1 MKDINNKVGYLNDNF
16 KIFHIRDKKDIK
28 FEYHHHDFS
37 KIVILIDG
45 DLTYYIEGKAY
56 ILKPWDILFINKN
69 EIHKPVV
76 NPDKYYERIVIWL
89 NPDFMAKYAQG
100 NNDLLKCF
108 EIAIK
113 NNYNL
118 LRLNMKSIEI
128 IKNIIKDIQSC
139 DNSNEFG
146 SEILKESLFIQLMVL
161 MNRLFLNSDKNRD
174 MEDIQYDKTIE
185 GVLNYINSNL
195 ENDLSIDTIA
205 SKFFISKYYL
215 MRKFK
220 SQIGSS
226 IHNYIIQKRLIL
238 AKSLISE
245 GLTMSNVCSK
255 CGFNDYSSFVRAFK
269 KVYGVSPSNYNP
281 TIHNFE
287 NPISD
292 T

>member
-56 ILKPWDILFINKN
+56 ILKPWDILFVNKN

-76 NPDKYYERIVIWL
+76 NPNKYYERIVIWL

-108 EIAIK
+108 EVAIK

-118 LRLNMKSIEI
+118 LRLNMKSIDI
-128 IKNIIKDIQSC
+128 IKNLIQDIQNC
-139 DNSNEFG
+139 NNSNEFG
-146 SEILKESLFIQLMVL
+146 SEILKESLFVQLMVL

-174 MEDIQYDKTIE
+174 IEDIQYDKTIE

-205 SKFFISKYYL
+205 SEFFISKYYL

-220 SQIGSS
+220 NQIGSS
-226 IHNYIIQKRLIL
+226 IHNYVVQKRLIL
-238 AKSLISE
+238 ARSLISN
-245 GLTMSNVCSK
+245 GLSMNSVCSR

>member
-56 ILKPWDILFINKN
+56 ILKPWDILFVNKN

-100 NNDLLKCF
+100 NNNLLKCF
-108 EIAIK
+108 EVAIK

-118 LRLNMKSIEI
+118 LRLNMKSIDI
-128 IKNIIKDIQSC
+128 IKNLIQDIQNC
-139 DNSNEFG
+139 NNSNEFG
-146 SEILKESLFIQLMVL
+146 SEILKESLFVQLMVL

-174 MEDIQYDKTIE
+174 IEDIQYDKTIE

-205 SKFFISKYYL
+205 SEFFISKYYL

-220 SQIGSS
+220 NQIGSS
-226 IHNYIIQKRLIL
+226 IHNYVVQKRLIL
-238 AKSLISE
+238 ARSLISE
-245 GLTMSNVCSK
+245 GLSMSSVCSR

>member
-56 ILKPWDILFINKN
+56 ILKPWDILFVNKN

-76 NPDKYYERIVIWL
+76 NPNKYYERIVIWL

-100 NNDLLKCF
+100 NNYLLTCF
-108 EIAIK
+108 EVAIK

-128 IKNIIKDIQSC
+128 IKNLIQDIQNC
-139 DNSNEFG
+139 NNSNEFG
-146 SEILKESLFIQLMVL
+146 SEILKESLFVQLMVL

-174 MEDIQYDKTIE
+174 IEDIQYDKTIE

-205 SKFFISKYYL
+205 SEFFISKYYL

-220 SQIGSS
+220 NQIGSS
-226 IHNYIIQKRLIL
+226 IHNYVVQKRLIL
-238 AKSLISE
+238 ARSLISD
-245 GLTMSNVCSK
+245 GLSMSSVCSR

>member
-56 ILKPWDILFINKN
+56 ILKPWDILFVNKN

-76 NPDKYYERIVIWL
+76 NPNKYYERIVIWL

-100 NNDLLKCF
+100 NNKLLKCF
-108 EIAIK
+108 EVAIK

-118 LRLNMKSIEI
+118 LRLNMKSIDI
-128 IKNIIKDIQSC
+128 IKNLIQDIQNC
-139 DNSNEFG
+139 NNSNEFG
-146 SEILKESLFIQLMVL
+146 SEILKESLFVQLMVL

-174 MEDIQYDKTIE
+174 IEDIQYDKTIE

-205 SKFFISKYYL
+205 SEFFISKYYL

-220 SQIGSS
+220 NQIGSS
-226 IHNYIIQKRLIL
+226 IHNYVVQKRLIL
-238 AKSLISE
+238 ARSLISD
-245 GLTMSNVCSK
+245 GLSMSSVCSR

>member
-56 ILKPWDILFINKN
+56 ILKPWDILFVNKN

-76 NPDKYYERIVIWL
+76 NPNKYYERIVIWL

-100 NNDLLKCF
+100 NNNLLKCF
-108 EIAIK
+108 EVAIK

-118 LRLNMKSIEI
+118 LRLNMKSIDI
-128 IKNIIKDIQSC
+128 IKNLIQDIQNC
-139 DNSNEFG
+139 NNSNDFG
-146 SEILKESLFIQLMVL
+146 SEILKESLFVQLMVL

-174 MEDIQYDKTIE
+174 IEDIQYDKTIE

-205 SKFFISKYYL
+205 SEFFISKYYL

-220 SQIGSS
+220 NQIGSS
-226 IHNYIIQKRLIL
+226 IHNYVVQKRLIL
-238 AKSLISE
+238 ARSLISD
-245 GLTMSNVCSK
+245 GLSMSSVCSR

>member
-56 ILKPWDILFINKN
+56 ILKPWDILFVNKN

-76 NPDKYYERIVIWL
+76 NQNKYYERIVIWL

-108 EIAIK
+108 EVAIK

-118 LRLNMKSIEI
+118 LRLNMKSIEV
-128 IKNIIKDIQSC
+128 IKNLIQDIQNC
-139 DNSNEFG
+139 NNSNEFG
-146 SEILKESLFIQLMVL
+146 SEILKESLFVQLMVL

-174 MEDIQYDKTIE
+174 IEDIQYDKTIE

-205 SKFFISKYYL
+205 SEFFISKYYL

-220 SQIGSS
+220 NQIGSS
-226 IHNYIIQKRLIL
+226 IHNYVVQKRLIL
-238 AKSLISE
+238 ARSLISD
-245 GLTMSNVCSK
+245 GLSMSSVCSR

>member
-56 ILKPWDILFINKN
+56 ILKPWDILFVNKN

-76 NPDKYYERIVIWL
+76 NPNKYYERIVIWL

-108 EIAIK
+108 EVAIK

-118 LRLNMKSIEI
+118 LRLNMKSIEV
-128 IKNIIKDIQSC
+128 IKNLIQDIQNC
-139 DNSNEFG
+139 NNSNEFG
-146 SEILKESLFIQLMVL
+146 SEILKESLFVQLMVL

-174 MEDIQYDKTIE
+174 IEDIQYDKTIE

-205 SKFFISKYYL
+205 SEFFISKYYL

-220 SQIGSS
+220 NQIGSS
-226 IHNYIIQKRLIL
+226 IHNYVVQKRLIL
-238 AKSLISE
+238 ARSLISE
-245 GLTMSNVCSK
+245 GLSMSSVCSR

>member
-1 MKDINNKVGYLNDNF
+1 MKDLNNIVGYLNDNF
-16 KIFHIRDKKDIK
+16 KIFHIWDKIEKL

-56 ILKPWDILFINKN
+56 ILKPWDILFVNKN

-76 NPDKYYERIVIWL
+76 NPNKYYERIVIWL

-100 NNDLLKCF
+100 NNNLLKCF
-108 EIAIK
+108 EVAIK

-128 IKNIIKDIQSC
+128 IKNLIQDIQNC
-139 DNSNEFG
+139 NNSNEFG
-146 SEILKESLFIQLMVL
+146 SEILKESLFVQLMVL

-174 MEDIQYDKTIE
+174 IEDIQYDKTIE

-205 SKFFISKYYL
+205 SEFFISKYYL

-220 SQIGSS
+220 NQIGSS
-226 IHNYIIQKRLIL
+226 IHNYVVQKRLIL
-238 AKSLISE
+238 ARSLISD
-245 GLTMSNVCSK
+245 GLSMSSVCSR

>member
-108 EIAIK
+108 EVAIK

-128 IKNIIKDIQSC
+128 IKNIIQDIQSC

-146 SEILKESLFIQLMVL
+146 SEILKESLFVQLMVL

-174 MEDIQYDKTIE
+174 LEDIQYDKTIE

>member
-16 KIFHIRDKKDIK
+16 KIFHIKDKKDIK

-56 ILKPWDILFINKN
+56 ILKPWDILFVNKN

-108 EIAIK
+108 EVAIK

-118 LRLNMKSIEI
+118 LRLNMKSIEV
-128 IKNIIKDIQSC
+128 IKNLIQDIQSC
-139 DNSNEFG
+139 NNSNEFG
-146 SEILKESLFIQLMVL
+146 SEILKESLFVQLMVL

-174 MEDIQYDKTIE
+174 IEDIQYDKTIE

-195 ENDLSIDTIA
+195 ENNLSIDTIA
-205 SKFFISKYYL
+205 SEFFISKYYL

-220 SQIGSS
+220 NQIGSS
-226 IHNYIIQKRLIL
+226 IHNYVVQKRLIL
-238 AKSLISE
+238 ARSLISD
-245 GLTMSNVCSK
+245 GLSMSSVCSR

>member
-1 MKDINNKVGYLNDNF
+1 MKDITNKIGYLNDNF
-16 KIFHIRDKKDIK
+16 KIFHIKDKKDIK

-45 DLTYYIEGKAY
+45 DLTYYIEGKSY
-56 ILKPWDILFINKN
+56 ILKPWDILFVNKN

-76 NPDKYYERIVIWL
+76 NADKYYERIVIWL
-89 NPDFMAKYAQG
+89 NPDFIAKYAQG
-100 NNDLLKCF
+100 NNNLLKCF
-108 EIAIK
+108 EVAMK

-118 LRLNMKSIEI
+118 LRLNMKSIEN
-128 IKNIIKDIQSC
+128 IKNLIQDIQSC

-174 MEDIQYDKTIE
+174 IEDIQYDKTIE
-185 GVLNYINSNL
+185 EVLSYINSNL

-220 SQIGSS
+220 NQIGSS
-226 IHNYIIQKRLIL
+226 IHSYVIQKRLIL
-238 AKSLISE
+238 AKSLISD
-245 GLTMSNVCSK
+245 GLSMSTVCSK

-269 KVYGVSPSNYNP
+269 KAYGVSPSNYNSK
-281 TIHNFE
+281 THNFE
-287 NPISD
+287 NSMSD

>member
-56 ILKPWDILFINKN
+56 ILKPWDILFVNKN

-76 NPDKYYERIVIWL
+76 NPNKYYERIVIWL

-100 NNDLLKCF
+100 NNNLLKCF
-108 EIAIK
+108 EVAIK

-118 LRLNMKSIEI
+118 LRLNMKSIDI
-128 IKNIIKDIQSC
+128 IKNLIQDIQNC
-139 DNSNEFG
+139 NNSNEFG
-146 SEILKESLFIQLMVL
+146 SEILKESLFVQLMVL

-174 MEDIQYDKTIE
+174 IEDIQYDKTIE

-205 SKFFISKYYL
+205 SEFFISKYYL

-220 SQIGSS
+220 HQIGSS
-226 IHNYIIQKRLIL
+226 IHNYVVQKRLIL
-238 AKSLISE
+238 ARSLISD
-245 GLTMSNVCSK
+245 GLSMSSVCSR

>member
-56 ILKPWDILFINKN
+56 ILKPWDILFVNKN

-76 NPDKYYERIVIWL
+76 NPNKYYERIVIWL

-108 EIAIK
+108 EVAIK

-128 IKNIIKDIQSC
+128 IKNLIQDIQNC
-139 DNSNEFG
+139 NNSNEFG
-146 SEILKESLFIQLMVL
+146 SEILKESLFVQLMVL

-174 MEDIQYDKTIE
+174 IEDIQYDKTIE

-205 SKFFISKYYL
+205 SEFFISKYYL

-220 SQIGSS
+220 NQIGSS
-226 IHNYIIQKRLIL
+226 IHNYVVQKRLIL
-238 AKSLISE
+238 ARSLISD
-245 GLTMSNVCSK
+245 GLSMSSVCSR

-269 KVYGVSPSNYNP
+269 KVYGISPSNYNP

>member
-56 ILKPWDILFINKN
+56 ILKPWDILFVNKN

-108 EIAIK
+108 EVAIK

-118 LRLNMKSIEI
+118 LRLNMKSIEV
-128 IKNIIKDIQSC
+128 IKNLIQDIQNC
-139 DNSNEFG
+139 NNSNEFG
-146 SEILKESLFIQLMVL
+146 SEILKESLFVQLMVL

-174 MEDIQYDKTIE
+174 IEDIQYDKTIE

-205 SKFFISKYYL
+205 SEFFISKYYL

-220 SQIGSS
+220 NQIGSS
-226 IHNYIIQKRLIL
+226 IHNYVVQKRLIL
-238 AKSLISE
+238 ARSLISD
-245 GLTMSNVCSK
+245 GLSMSSVCSR

-269 KVYGVSPSNYNP
+269 KVYGVSPSNYNH

>member
-56 ILKPWDILFINKN
+56 ILKPWDILFVNKN

-76 NPDKYYERIVIWL
+76 NPNKYYERIVIWL

-100 NNDLLKCF
+100 NNNLLKCF
-108 EIAIK
+108 EVANK

-118 LRLNMKSIEI
+118 LRLNMKSIDI
-128 IKNIIKDIQSC
+128 IKNLIQDIQNC
-139 DNSNEFG
+139 NNSNEFG
-146 SEILKESLFIQLMVL
+146 SEILKESLFVQLMVL

-174 MEDIQYDKTIE
+174 IEDIQYDKTIE

-205 SKFFISKYYL
+205 SEFFISKYYL

-220 SQIGSS
+220 NQIGSS
-226 IHNYIIQKRLIL
+226 IHNYVVQKRLIL
-238 AKSLISE
+238 ARSLISD
-245 GLTMSNVCSK
+245 GLSMSSVCSR

>member
-56 ILKPWDILFINKN
+56 ILKPWDILFVNKN

-76 NPDKYYERIVIWL
+76 NPNKYYERIVIWL

-100 NNDLLKCF
+100 NNNLLKCF
-108 EIAIK
+108 EVAIK

-118 LRLNMKSIEI
+118 LRLNMKSIDI
-128 IKNIIKDIQSC
+128 IKNLIQDIQNC
-139 DNSNEFG
+139 NNSNEFG
-146 SEILKESLFIQLMVL
+146 SEILKESLFVQLMVL

-174 MEDIQYDKTIE
+174 IEDIQYDKTIE
-185 GVLNYINSNL
+185 GDLNYINSNL

-205 SKFFISKYYL
+205 SEFFISKYYL

-220 SQIGSS
+220 NQIGSS
-226 IHNYIIQKRLIL
+226 IHNYVVQKRLIL
-238 AKSLISE
+238 ARSLISD
-245 GLTMSNVCSK
+245 GLSMSSVCSR

>member
-56 ILKPWDILFINKN
+56 ILKPWDILFVNKN

-108 EIAIK
+108 EVAIK

-118 LRLNMKSIEI
+118 LRLNMKSIEV
-128 IKNIIKDIQSC
+128 IKNLIQDIQTC
-139 DNSNEFG
+139 NNSNEFG
-146 SEILKESLFIQLMVL
+146 SEILKESLFVQLMVL

-174 MEDIQYDKTIE
+174 IEDIQYDKTIE

-205 SKFFISKYYL
+205 SEFFISKYYL

-220 SQIGSS
+220 NQIGSS
-226 IHNYIIQKRLIL
+226 IHNYVVQKRLIL
-238 AKSLISE
+238 ARSLISE
-245 GLTMSNVCSK
+245 GLSMSSVCSR

>member
-56 ILKPWDILFINKN
+56 ILKPWDILFVNKN

-76 NPDKYYERIVIWL
+76 NPNKYYERIVIWL

-108 EIAIK
+108 EVAIK

-128 IKNIIKDIQSC
+128 IKNLIQDIQNC
-139 DNSNEFG
+139 NNSNEFG
-146 SEILKESLFIQLMVL
+146 SEILKESLFVQLMVL

-174 MEDIQYDKTIE
+174 IEDIQYDKTIE

-205 SKFFISKYYL
+205 SEFFISKYYL

-220 SQIGSS
+220 NQIGSS
-226 IHNYIIQKRLIL
+226 IHNYVVQKRLIL
-238 AKSLISE
+238 ARSLISD
-245 GLTMSNVCSK
+245 GLSMSSVCSR
-255 CGFNDYSSFVRAFK
+255 CGCNDYSSFVRAFK

-281 TIHNFE
+281 TIHNLE

>member
-56 ILKPWDILFINKN
+56 ILKPWDILFVNKN

-76 NPDKYYERIVIWL
+76 NPNKYYERIVIWL

-108 EIAIK
+108 EVAVK

-128 IKNIIKDIQSC
+128 IKNLIQDIQNC
-139 DNSNEFG
+139 NNSNEFG
-146 SEILKESLFIQLMVL
+146 SEILKESLFVQLMVL

-174 MEDIQYDKTIE
+174 IEDIQYDKTIE

-205 SKFFISKYYL
+205 SEFFISKYYL

-220 SQIGSS
+220 NQIGSS
-226 IHNYIIQKRLIL
+226 IHNYVVQKRLIL
-238 AKSLISE
+238 ARSLISD
-245 GLTMSNVCSK
+245 GLSMSSVCSR

>member
-56 ILKPWDILFINKN
+56 ILKPWDILFVNKN

-76 NPDKYYERIVIWL
+76 NPNKYYERIVIWL

-100 NNDLLKCF
+100 NNNLLKCF
-108 EIAIK
+108 EVAIK

-118 LRLNMKSIEI
+118 LRLNMKSIDI
-128 IKNIIKDIQSC
+128 IKNLIQDIQNC
-139 DNSNEFG
+139 NNSNEFG
-146 SEILKESLFIQLMVL
+146 SEILKESLFVQLMVL

-174 MEDIQYDKTIE
+174 IEDIQYDKTIE

-205 SKFFISKYYL
+205 SEFFISKYYL

-220 SQIGSS
+220 NQIGSS
-226 IHNYIIQKRLIL
+226 IHNYVVQKRLIL
-238 AKSLISE
+238 ARSLISN
-245 GLTMSNVCSK
+245 GLSMNSVCSR

>member
-56 ILKPWDILFINKN
+56 ILKPWDILFVNKN

-76 NPDKYYERIVIWL
+76 NPNKYYERIVIWL
-89 NPDFMAKYAQG
+89 NPDFIAKYAQG

-108 EIAIK
+108 EVAIK

-128 IKNIIKDIQSC
+128 IKNLIQDIQNC
-139 DNSNEFG
+139 NNSNEFG
-146 SEILKESLFIQLMVL
+146 SEILKESLFVQLMVL

-174 MEDIQYDKTIE
+174 IEDIQYDKTIE

-205 SKFFISKYYL
+205 SEFFISKYYL

-220 SQIGSS
+220 NQIGSS
-226 IHNYIIQKRLIL
+226 IHNYVVQKRLIL
-238 AKSLISE
+238 ARSLISD
-245 GLTMSNVCSK
+245 GLSMSSVCSR

>member
-56 ILKPWDILFINKN
+56 ILKPWDILFVNKN

-76 NPDKYYERIVIWL
+76 NPNKYYERIVIWL

-108 EIAIK
+108 EVAIK

-118 LRLNMKSIEI
+118 LRLNMKSIEV
-128 IKNIIKDIQSC
+128 IKNLIQDIQSC
-139 DNSNEFG
+139 NNSNEFG
-146 SEILKESLFIQLMVL
+146 SEILKESLFVQLMVL

-174 MEDIQYDKTIE
+174 IEDIQYDKTID

-205 SKFFISKYYL
+205 SEFFISKYYL

-220 SQIGSS
+220 NQIGSS
-226 IHNYIIQKRLIL
+226 IHNYVVQKRLIL
-238 AKSLISE
+238 ARSLISD
-245 GLTMSNVCSK
+245 GLSMSSVCSR

>member
-56 ILKPWDILFINKN
+56 ILKPWDILFVNKN

-76 NPDKYYERIVIWL
+76 NPNKYYERIVIWL

-108 EIAIK
+108 EVAIK

-128 IKNIIKDIQSC
+128 IKNLIQDIQNC
-139 DNSNEFG
+139 NNSNEFG
-146 SEILKESLFIQLMVL
+146 SENLKESLFVQLMVL

-174 MEDIQYDKTIE
+174 IEDIQYDKTIE

-205 SKFFISKYYL
+205 SEFFISKYYL

-220 SQIGSS
+220 NQIGSS
-226 IHNYIIQKRLIL
+226 IHNYVVQKRLIL
-238 AKSLISE
+238 ARSLISD
-245 GLTMSNVCSK
+245 GLSMSSVCSR

>member
-56 ILKPWDILFINKN
+56 ILKPWDILFVNKN

-108 EIAIK
+108 EVAIK

-118 LRLNMKSIEI
+118 LRLNMKSIEV
-128 IKNIIKDIQSC
+128 IKNLIQDIQNC
-139 DNSNEFG
+139 NNSNEFG
-146 SEILKESLFIQLMVL
+146 SENLKESLFVQLMVL

-174 MEDIQYDKTIE
+174 IEDIQYDKTIE

-205 SKFFISKYYL
+205 SEFFISKYYL

-220 SQIGSS
+220 NQIGSS
-226 IHNYIIQKRLIL
+226 IHNYVVQKRLIL
-238 AKSLISE
+238 ARSLISD
-245 GLTMSNVCSK
+245 GLSMSSVCSR

>member
-56 ILKPWDILFINKN
+56 ILKPWDILFVNKN

-76 NPDKYYERIVIWL
+76 NPNKYYERIVIWL
-89 NPDFMAKYAQG
+89 NPDFMAKYAQ
-100 NNDLLKCF
+100 
-108 EIAIK
+108 

-118 LRLNMKSIEI
+118 LRLNMKSIDI
-128 IKNIIKDIQSC
+128 IKNLIQDIQNC
-139 DNSNEFG
+139 NNSNEFG
-146 SEILKESLFIQLMVL
+146 SEILKESLFVQLMVL

-174 MEDIQYDKTIE
+174 IEDIQYDKTIE

-205 SKFFISKYYL
+205 SEFFISKYYL

-220 SQIGSS
+220 NQIGSS
-226 IHNYIIQKRLIL
+226 IHNYVVQKRLIL
-238 AKSLISE
+238 ARSLISD
-245 GLTMSNVCSK
+245 GLSMSSVCSR

>member
-56 ILKPWDILFINKN
+56 ILKPWDILFVNKN

-76 NPDKYYERIVIWL
+76 NPNKYYERIVIWL

-100 NNDLLKCF
+100 NNNLLKCF
-108 EIAIK
+108 EVAIK

-118 LRLNMKSIEI
+118 LRLNMKSIDI
-128 IKNIIKDIQSC
+128 IKNLIQDIQNC
-139 DNSNEFG
+139 NNSNEFG
-146 SEILKESLFIQLMVL
+146 SEILKESLFVQLMVL

-174 MEDIQYDKTIE
+174 IEDIKYDKTIE

-205 SKFFISKYYL
+205 SEFFISKYYL

-220 SQIGSS
+220 NQIGSS
-226 IHNYIIQKRLIL
+226 IHNYVVQKRLIL
-238 AKSLISE
+238 ARSLISD
-245 GLTMSNVCSK
+245 GLSMSSVCSR

>member
-1 MKDINNKVGYLNDNF
+1 MKDINNKIGYLNDNF

-146 SEILKESLFIQLMVL
+146 SEILKESLFVQLMVL

-174 MEDIQYDKTIE
+174 LEDIQYDKTIE

>member
-1 MKDINNKVGYLNDNF
+1 MKDINNKIGYLNDNF

-69 EIHKPVV
+69 EIHKPVI
-76 NPDKYYERIVIWL
+76 NPNKYYERIVIWL

-100 NNDLLKCF
+100 NNNLLKCF
-108 EIAIK
+108 EVAIK

-118 LRLNMKSIEI
+118 LRLNIKSIEI
-128 IKNIIKDIQSC
+128 IKNIIQDIQSC

-146 SEILKESLFIQLMVL
+146 SEILKESLFVQLMVL

-174 MEDIQYDKTIE
+174 LEDIQYDKTIE

-195 ENDLSIDTIA
+195 ENNLSIDTIA

>member
-16 KIFHIRDKKDIK
+16 KIFHIRYKKDIK

-56 ILKPWDILFINKN
+56 ILKPWDILFVNKN

-108 EIAIK
+108 EVAIK

-118 LRLNMKSIEI
+118 LRLNMKSIDI
-128 IKNIIKDIQSC
+128 IKNLIQDIQNC
-139 DNSNEFG
+139 NNSNEFG
-146 SEILKESLFIQLMVL
+146 SEILKESLFVQLLVL

-174 MEDIQYDKTIE
+174 IEDIQYDKTIE

-205 SKFFISKYYL
+205 SEFFISKYYL

-220 SQIGSS
+220 NQIGSS
-226 IHNYIIQKRLIL
+226 IHNYVVQKRLIL
-238 AKSLISE
+238 ARSLISD
-245 GLTMSNVCSK
+245 GLSMSSVCSR

>member
-56 ILKPWDILFINKN
+56 ILKPWDILFVNKN

-76 NPDKYYERIVIWL
+76 NPNKYYERIVIWL

-100 NNDLLKCF
+100 NNNLLKCF
-108 EIAIK
+108 EVAIK

-118 LRLNMKSIEI
+118 LRLNMKSIDI
-128 IKNIIKDIQSC
+128 IKNLIQDIQNC
-139 DNSNEFG
+139 NNSNEFG
-146 SEILKESLFIQLMVL
+146 SEILKESLFVQLMVL
-161 MNRLFLNSDKNRD
+161 MNRLFLNSEKNRD
-174 MEDIQYDKTIE
+174 IEDIQYDKTIE

-205 SKFFISKYYL
+205 SEFFISKYYL

-220 SQIGSS
+220 NQIGSS
-226 IHNYIIQKRLIL
+226 IHNYVVQKRLIL
-238 AKSLISE
+238 ARSLISD
-245 GLTMSNVCSK
+245 GLSMSSVCSR

>member
-16 KIFHIRDKKDIK
+16 KIFHIRDRKDIK

-56 ILKPWDILFINKN
+56 ILKPWDILFVNKN

-76 NPDKYYERIVIWL
+76 NPNKYYERIVIWL

-108 EIAIK
+108 EVAIK

-128 IKNIIKDIQSC
+128 IKNLIQDIQNC
-139 DNSNEFG
+139 NNSNEFG
-146 SEILKESLFIQLMVL
+146 SEILKESLFVQLMVL

-174 MEDIQYDKTIE
+174 IEDIQYDKTIE

-205 SKFFISKYYL
+205 SEFFISKYYL

-220 SQIGSS
+220 NQIGSS
-226 IHNYIIQKRLIL
+226 IHNYVVQKRLIL
-238 AKSLISE
+238 ARSLISN
-245 GLTMSNVCSK
+245 GLSMNSVCSR

>member
-1 MKDINNKVGYLNDNF
+1 MKNINNKIGYLNDSF
-16 KIFHIRDKKDIK
+16 KIFHIRDNKDIK

-45 DLTYYIEGKAY
+45 DLTYYIEGKSY
-56 ILKPWDILFINKN
+56 ILKPWDILFVNKN
-69 EIHKPVV
+69 EIHKPIV
-76 NPDKYYERIVIWL
+76 NHNKYYERIVIWL
-89 NPDFMAKYAQG
+89 NPDFISKYAQG
-100 NNDLLKCF
+100 DNDLLRCF
-108 EIAIK
+108 QIAVK

-128 IKNIIKDIQSC
+128 VKNLIQDIQDC

-146 SEILKESLFIQLMVL
+146 NEILKESLFIQLMVL

-174 MEDIQYDKTIE
+174 IEDIQYDKTIE

-195 ENDLSIDTIA
+195 ENNLSIDTIA
-205 SKFFISKYYL
+205 SEFFISKYYL

-220 SQIGSS
+220 NQTGSS
-226 IHNYIIQKRLIL
+226 IHNYVIQKRLIL
-238 AKSLISE
+238 ARSLISD
-245 GLTMSNVCSK
+245 GLSMSSVCSK

-269 KVYGVSPSNYNP
+269 NLYGVSPSNYKPIIN
-281 TIHNFE
+281 NFE

>member
-1 MKDINNKVGYLNDNF
+1 MKEINNKIGYLNDNF
-16 KIFHIRDKKDIK
+16 KIFHLRDKKDIN

-37 KIVILIDG
+37 KIVILIEG
-45 DLTYYIEGKAY
+45 DLTYFIEGKAY
-56 ILKPWDILFINKN
+56 NLKPWDILFVNKN

-89 NPDFMAKYAQG
+89 NEDFIVKYDKY
-100 NNDLLKCF
+100 NNNLLKCF
-108 EIAIK
+108 EEAVK

-118 LRLNMKSIEI
+118 LRLNISYIEV
-128 IKNIIKDIQSC
+128 IKKLIRDIQSC
-139 DNSNEFG
+139 NDSDEFG

-161 MNRLFLNSDKNRD
+161 MNRLFLNSNKDRD
-174 MEDIQYDKTIE
+174 IEDIQYDKTIE

-195 ENDLSIDTIA
+195 SNNLSIDTIA
-205 SKFFISKYYL
+205 SEFYISKYYL

-220 SQIGSS
+220 KQIGSS
-226 IHNYIIQKRLIL
+226 IHNYIVQKRLFL
-238 AKSLISE
+238 AKSLIAE
-245 GLTMSNVCSK
+245 GLSMNSVCSG

-281 TIHNFE
+281 TIDKFE
-287 NPISD
+287 NSISD